1 MQPNEKTV
9 HRRRLED
16 WKVTIVD
23 TGEETM
29 TGGCLARVTNHVDD
43 TFCFIYGDGV
53 GDIEITHYLSSTN
66 HMVSGRP

>member
-1 MQPNEKTV
+1 MSRLTCNPMKRLFTV
-9 HRRRLED
+9 DDLED

-53 GDIEITHYLSSTN
+53 GDIEITH
-66 HMVSGRP
+66 